1 MKNTSEQV
9 RVNDILLGP
18 LERPALKWLAA
29 HTPAWITPDR
39 YTALGVLG
47 AFIIFFGYVFS
58 RYHPAFFWLASFGFF
73 VNWLGDSLDGS
84 LARHRHI
91 ERPIYG
97 FYIDHVTDAFTE
109 TVIFVGLGLSPF
121 VNLDIAMLALVAYLL
136 MSVLAYVRT
145 CVVGEFRIS
154 YGKLGPTEARL
165 MAVLLNTAMFIFGAQ
180 GWLVDL
186 GAFGQLVVTP
196 YDLVVAAIALVL
208 FYIFTSTSIREGL
221 RLAKENR

>member
-1 MKNTSEQV
+1 VKNTSEQV

-47 AFIIFFGYVFS
+47 AFIILIGYVLS
-58 RYHPAFFWLASFGFF
+58 RYNLGFFWLASFGFF

-84 LARHRHI
+84 LARYRHI
-91 ERPIYG
+91 ERPVYG

-121 VNLDIAMLALVAYLL
+121 VNFDIAMLALVAYLL
-136 MSVLAYVRT
+136 MSILAYVRT
-145 CVVGEFRIS
+145 CVVGRIPDFVWQAGTDGS
-154 YGKLGPTEARL
+154 AHPGSATEHRHVHL
-165 MAVLLNTAMFIFGAQ
+165 RRAVLA
-180 GWLVDL
+180 
-186 GAFGQLVVTP
+186 GQRASGVR
-196 YDLVVAAIALVL
+196 
-208 FYIFTSTSIREGL
+208 SL
-221 RLAKENR
+221 RPTGHHTL

>member
-1 MKNTSEQV
+1 MKDASEQV

-29 HTPAWITPDR
+29 HSPAWMTPDR
-39 YTALGVLG
+39 YTALGILG
-47 AFIIFFGYVFS
+47 AFIILLGYVLS
-58 RYHPAFFWLASFGFF
+58 RYDLAFFWLASFGFF

-84 LARHRHI
+84 LARYRHI
-91 ERPIYG
+91 ERPVYG
-97 FYIDHVTDAFTE
+97 FYIDHVVDAFTE

-121 VNLDIAMLALVAYLL
+121 VNFDIAMLVLVAYLM

-154 YGKLGPTEARL
+154 YGKLGPTEARVL
-165 MAVLLNTAMFIFGAQ
+165 AVLLNTAMFFFGKQ
-180 GWLVDL
+180 FWPVNL
-186 GAFGQLVVTP
+186 GAFGQLVITP
-196 YDLVVAAIALVL
+196 YDLVVAAIGLVL
-208 FYIFTSTSIREGL
+208 FSIFLSTSIREGL

>member
-1 MKNTSEQV
+1 M
-9 RVNDILLGP
+9 
-18 LERPALKWLAA
+18 
-29 HTPAWITPDR
+29 
-39 YTALGVLG
+39 
-47 AFIIFFGYVFS
+47 
-58 RYHPAFFWLASFGFF
+58 
-73 VNWLGDSLDGS
+73 NWLGDSLDGS

-165 MAVLLNTAMFIFGAQ
+165 LAVLLNTAMFIFGAQ

-208 FYIFTSTSIREGL
+208 FYIFMSTSIREGL